1 MKVSMVVS
9 ASENNAIGLKGNL
22 LWRLPDDMQFF
33 KDITWG
39 HHVLMGRKSW
49 EALPEK
55 YRPLPGRQNI
65 IITRQKDFIAA
76 GSEIVTDIEEGISL
90 AEKSGESELMI
101 IGGGEIYRQAL
112 IRTDRI
118 YLTRVHHI
126 FNNADAYFPDLN
138 KNEWREIS
146 KRAHPVD
153 AKHQYAFDFLVLE
166 RR

>member
-1 MKVSMVVS
+1 MKVSMVVA
-9 ASENNAIGLKGNL
+9 ASDNNAIGLKGNL

-55 YRPLPGRQNI
+55 YRPLPGRKNI
-65 IITRQKDFIAA
+65 VVTRQKDFKAT
-76 GSEIVTDIEEGISL
+76 GCEIVDNIDAGITL
-90 AEKSGESELMI
+90 AEKNGENELMI

-112 IRTDRI
+112 DKTNRI

-126 FNNADAYFPDLN
+126 FENADAYFPELN
-138 KNEWREIS
+138 KNDWKEVS
-146 KRAHPVD
+146 KKEYHTD
-153 AKHQYAFDFLVLE
+153 ARHQYAFDFLVFE
-166 RR
+166 RK